1 MSCLV
6 SRLAQKIAAPRQN
19 GKSAM
24 FYHSFL
30 WNFYVFP
37 YNFRTNSLGWWT
49 QATNFGSKIYSWNEK
64 SSPFSIGVKVR
75 KYKMDQIG
83 LSGKCWAPRKPSK
96 KKKRPLKTHTSS
108 ISTRS
113 VASSP
118 AAFHEG
124 LSSRG
129 VWRLDSVLLQALF
142 RWNKRGSFH
151 HCFQTRPRKARLWV
165 QDFLRAWVSKGL
177 FPKVCS
183 VEFEM
188 T

>member
-6 SRLAQKIAAPRQN
+6 SRLAQKIAAPRQH
-19 GKSAM
+19 GKSAL

-30 WNFYVFP
+30 WNFYGKTSPVQFQDQL
-37 YNFRTNSLGWWT
+37 TWVLDTSHT
-49 QATNFGSKIYSWNEK
+49 YSWNEK

-75 KYKMDQIG
+75 KYKMDQNG
-83 LSGKCWAPRKPSK
+83 LSGQCWAPRKPS

-118 AAFHEG
+118 AAFHKG
-124 LSSRG
+124 LSSSG